1 MSKRLNK
8 RQQREQEEL
17 DLLKAEQK
25 RAAAEDVPVKEDAV
39 ELEESEEDDEDE
51 ESAPAPLNAFAA
63 VSLRPVS

>member
-25 RAAAEDVPVKEDAV
+25 RAAADIVPDEA
-39 ELEESEEDDEDE
+39 ESEEEQVGQEEVETE
-51 ESAPAPLNAFAA
+51 ESGAVPLNAFAA
-63 VSLRPVS
+63 VSYMSP

>member
-25 RAAAEDVPVKEDAV
+25 RAAAEDVAVKEDAV
-39 ELEESEEDDEDE
+39 ELEKSEEDE